1 MTREPPPLAE
11 ARGITKRYGPTVAL
25 RDAGIAVRTGASH
38 GLVGR
43 NGAGKSTLVAI
54 LTGLERPDAGTVAY
68 DGEPAPAP
76 ADRAAWDRRV
86 ACVHQRSMVIGELT
100 VAENLFLGRRP
111 VTSRGLPVSW
121 RRLRRE
127 ARALLD
133 TWGVPVPENAVAR
146 VLSVEDAK
154 LVEIAR
160 ALSRGT
166 RFIIL
171 DEPTAQLDGRS
182 AARLFGHM
190 RRLQD
195 AGVTFLYISHRLGEI
210 YEVCRTVTVL
220 RDARRI
226 VTAPVGELP
235 TRALIEAMTGG
246 PAEPYRAPA
255 PAAPPRP
262 GAAGPVAV
270 RIDRLSGPYFHDVSL
285 TLAAGEVV
293 GLAGLA
299 GSGSHQLGAA
309 LAGLHRPTGG
319 RIEILGRPLR
329 TGSVPAALAAGVGCL
344 PRDRHTEGLVPQ
356 LSVAENIT
364 MPVSGRL
371 GPGGLIRPSAR
382 DAVARRAIDE
392 LEITTEGPAQP
403 VTALSGGNQQKV
415 AMARAL
421 ATDPR
426 VLVLIDPTAGVDVRS
441 RRALLDVALR
451 ARAEGRAVLLVSDQ
465 PEDLR
470 ACDRVLVMAGGFVT
484 AAYRAGWA
492 ERELIA
498 AIEGVPLGHG

>member
-1 MTREPPPLAE
+1 MTREPPPLVE

-133 TWGVPVPENAVAR
+133 TWGVPVPENALAR

-154 LVEIAR
+154 MVEIAR

-171 DEPTAQLDGRS
+171 DEPTAQLDGRA

-195 AGVTFLYISHRLGEI
+195 AGVRACVIS
-210 YEVCRTVTVL
+210 
-220 RDARRI
+220 
-226 VTAPVGELP
+226 PVGSACGVRGHLP
-235 TRALIEAMTGG
+235 
-246 PAEPYRAPA
+246 
-255 PAAPPRP
+255 
-262 GAAGPVAV
+262 
-270 RIDRLSGPYFHDVSL
+270 
-285 TLAAGEVV
+285 
-293 GLAGLA
+293 
-299 GSGSHQLGAA
+299 
-309 LAGLHRPTGG
+309 
-319 RIEILGRPLR
+319 
-329 TGSVPAALAAGVGCL
+329 
-344 PRDRHTEGLVPQ
+344 
-356 LSVAENIT
+356 
-364 MPVSGRL
+364 
-371 GPGGLIRPSAR
+371 
-382 DAVARRAIDE
+382 AVA
-392 LEITTEGPAQP
+392 
-403 VTALSGGNQQKV
+403 GG
-415 AMARAL
+415 
-421 ATDPR
+421 
-426 VLVLIDPTAGVDVRS
+426 
-441 RRALLDVALR
+441 
-451 ARAEGRAVLLVSDQ
+451 
-465 PEDLR
+465 
-470 ACDRVLVMAGGFVT
+470 ACDRKAPERPRGGAT
-484 AAYRAGWA
+484 WALRQRGERACQASHARPG
-492 ERELIA
+492 I
-498 AIEGVPLGHG
+498 

>member
-1 MTREPPPLAE
+1 MTEEPPPLAE

-25 RDAGIAVRTGASH
+25 RDAGIAVRAGASH

-86 ACVHQRSMVIGELT
+86 ACVHQRSTVIGELT

-133 TWGVPVPENAVAR
+133 TWGVAVPENAVAR
-146 VLSVEDAK
+146 ILSVEDAK
-154 LVEIAR
+154 MVEIAR

-171 DEPTAQLDGRS
+171 DEPTAQLDGRA

-226 VTAPVGELP
+226 ITAPVGELP

-255 PAAPPRP
+255 RAAPPRP
-262 GAAGPVAV
+262 GAPGPVAV
-270 RIDRLSGPYFHDVSL
+270 RVDRLSGPYFHDVSL
-285 TLAAGEVV
+285 SLAAGEVV

-299 GSGSHQLGAA
+299 GSGSHQFGAA

-329 TGSVPAALAAGVGCL
+329 TGSVAAALAAGVAGQ
-344 PRDRHTEGLVPQ
+344 PRDRHTLGRGPPR
-356 LSVAENIT
+356 SVA
-364 MPVSGRL
+364 
-371 GPGGLIRPSAR
+371 
-382 DAVARRAIDE
+382 
-392 LEITTEGPAQP
+392 
-403 VTALSGGNQQKV
+403 
-415 AMARAL
+415 
-421 ATDPR
+421 
-426 VLVLIDPTAGVDVRS
+426 
-441 RRALLDVALR
+441 
-451 ARAEGRAVLLVSDQ
+451 
-465 PEDLR
+465 
-470 ACDRVLVMAGGFVT
+470 
-484 AAYRAGWA
+484 AA
-492 ERELIA
+492 
-498 AIEGVPLGHG
+498 